1 MVPYEWLC
9 AGEGEAGQLK
19 SRIAIVAA
27 MAGELRPL
35 IRGWKLESEAG
46 GVTVYSSAKAVAV
59 FAGLGRERARLA
71 TAAALRFG
79 PIRRI
84 VSAGWAGGL
93 HAGMVPG
100 EVWRVRTVVDA
111 VTGTVFEA
119 QGLDGTKE
127 LGSVLVTTDHV
138 ASAEDKRQ
146 VSKIFF
152 ADLVDMEAAAVAATA
167 RSREIP
173 FSAIKAVSDGH
184 DFDLP
189 GLGKFTTPEGGF
201 RQRTFAAYV
210 ALRPVLWKPVARLA
224 RDSAAAARNL
234 GKELERWLAEDGE

>member
-1 MVPYEWLC
+1 
-9 AGEGEAGQLK
+9 
-19 SRIAIVAA
+19 

-35 IRGWKLESEAG
+35 VKGWKLESDAD
-46 GVTVYSSAKAVAV
+46 GVTVYGSERAVAV
-59 FAGLGRERARLA
+59 FAGLGRERAKLA
-71 TAAALRFG
+71 TAAALGFG
-79 PIRRI
+79 PIHRI

-93 HAGMVPG
+93 HAGMIPG
-100 EVWRVRTVVDA
+100 GVWRVRTVVDA

-119 QGLDGTKE
+119 QGLGGTKE

-138 ASAEDKRQ
+138 ASAEDKRR
-146 VSKIFF
+146 VSEMYS
-152 ADLVDMEAAAVAATA
+152 ADLVDMEAAAVAAAA
-167 RSREIP
+167 RVRGIP

-189 GLGKFTTPEGGF
+189 GLGQFTTAEGGF

-224 RDSAAAARNL
+224 RDSGTAARNL
-234 GKELERWLAEDGE
+234 GRELERWLAEDGG

>member
-1 MVPYEWLC
+1 ME
-9 AGEGEAGQLK
+9 
-19 SRIAIVAA
+19 R
-27 MAGELRPL
+27 ELRPL
-35 IRGWKLESEAG
+35 IKGWKLESDAG

-59 FAGLGRERARLA
+59 FAGLGRERAKLA

-79 PIRRI
+79 PVRRI

-100 EVWRVRTVVDA
+100 GVWRVRSVVDA
-111 VTGTVFEA
+111 VTGVVFEA
-119 QGLDGTKE
+119 QGLGGTKE

-138 ASAEDKRQ
+138 ASAEDKRH
-146 VSKIFF
+146 VSELYS

-167 RSREIP
+167 RSKGIP
-173 FSAIKAVSDGH
+173 FSALKAVSDGH

-189 GLGKFTTPEGGF
+189 GLGTFTTADGGF

-210 ALRPVLWKPVARLA
+210 ALRPALWKPVARLA
-224 RDSAAAARNL
+224 RDSSMAARNL
-234 GKELERWLAEDGE
+234 GRELERWLAEEEE